1 MHDRAVNIA
10 EQIWLLEP
18 VAMRRLLAFAKAAD
32 GVAPDLAAHAAVE
45 MPTAGMTISGSAATI
60 PIKGYIMKSVP
71 DWFGWFGIEATG
83 TEQVRGALMEA
94 LADPNVETITLDIE
108 SPGGSVSGVAE
119 LADDIH
125 AARGM
130 KPIEAHSTDLMASAA
145 YWIGAQAD
153 SITSNA
159 MGATGS
165 IGVYTYMRDFS
176 EMMEGEGIKT
186 HVVSSHE
193 LKGAGVE
200 GSKVTDAQIAD
211 TQRLIDGYTDQFVSA
226 VARGRGVS
234 EDKAREW
241 ATGQVWLG
249 AEAQKMGL
257 IDTVR
262 TTGTQSAAH
271 NSTAPAATAASAKD
285 TKNME
290 ELEKELA
297 ALKAAH
303 ATLETD
309 CKAQRGRADA
319 AVEALSAI
327 KAEQVTNL
335 IEASTDRVTPALRAS
350 VEKYAEATGH
360 DFATVKAFVDSLPVA
375 TRAEP
380 QGSADGATGDTN
392 AITEED
398 ETAAAIS
405 GATPEEAAKLR
416 VEMEA
421 R

>member
-1 MHDRAVNIA
+1 
-10 EQIWLLEP
+10 
-18 VAMRRLLAFAKAAD
+18 MRRLLAFAKAAD
-32 GVAPDLAAHAAVE
+32 GVEQPTAARGAIDT
-45 MPTAGMTISGSAATI
+45 PTAGMTISGSAATI
-60 PIKGYIMKSVP
+60 PIKGYIMKNVP
-71 DWFGWFGIEATG
+71 EWFGWFGIDATG

-130 KPIEAHSTDLMASAA
+130 KPIESHSTDLMASAA

-176 EMMEGEGIKT
+176 EMLEGDGIKT
-186 HVVSSHE
+186 HVISNHE
-193 LKGAGVE
+193 LKGAGVM
-200 GSKVTDAQIAD
+200 GSEVTDAQIAD
-211 TQRLIDGYTDQFVSA
+211 TQLLIDGYTSQFVIA

-271 NSTAPAATAASAKD
+271 NSTAPAASVVSAKD
-285 TKNME
+285 TENME

-309 CKAQRGRADA
+309 CNSQRARADA

-380 QGSADGATGDTN
+380 QGSAEPVVGDVA
-392 AITEED
+392 AITDED
-398 ETAAAIS
+398 TQVAELTGVTPQAAADS
-405 GATPEEAAKLR
+405 R
-416 VEMEA
+416 VSREVS
-421 R
+421 